1 MRSWITVVTLV
12 AAFMHVELAAEE
24 RQRIGR
30 AYDAQTGVLLYEARH
45 METLADGKVV
55 ADRVRYLDPNGRTI
69 AEKHVDF
76 RGHPF
81 TPEFRLDDERTG
93 HMEALL
99 REDGGEI
106 EVRFRERAD
115 QELRQ
120 IRLDAPT
127 DAVADAGFDRLIES
141 NWEKLSA
148 GERLTRRFLIP
159 SRLEFMDFRI
169 GRAAD
174 PVDGDGDSDGD
185 PDTVRFALESD
196 SALLRLFA
204 PTISVLYDRESRRM
218 LRYEGPSNL
227 RDESGENHV
236 VRIEFEY
243 PTLSARAPHNDG
255 VTQSRFM
262 ASAKGR

>member
-1 MRSWITVVTLV
+1 MRSWITVAALV
-12 AAFMHVELAAEE
+12 AVFVHGDLSAEE
-24 RQRIGR
+24 RLRIGR

-45 METLADGKVV
+45 VETLANGRVV
-55 ADRVRYLDPNGRTI
+55 SDHVRYLDPNGRTI
-69 AEKHVDF
+69 AEKQVDF
-76 RGHPF
+76 RGHPY
-81 TPEFRLDDERTG
+81 TPEFRLDNDRTG

-174 PVDGDGDSDGD
+174 PDDGDAD
-185 PDTVRFALESD
+185 PDTVRFALEAD
-196 SALLRLFA
+196 SVLVRLFA
-204 PTISVLYDRESRRM
+204 PTISMLYDRESRRM

-227 RDESGENHV
+227 RDESGDNHV

-243 PTLSARAPHNDG
+243 PTLSARAPQNDG

-262 ASAKGR
+262 ASSKER